1 MIRDADRRGILTVRR
16 RCELLEVSRG
26 GYYRWLARP
35 DRGSVDVALRIL
47 VGELHRRWHGL
58 LGYRRMHDMLRL
70 QGVETSQR
78 KVRGIM
84 RKGGLRGRPSG
95 RRSRYRGRSGPPVAD
110 DLLRRDF
117 TAEAPN
123 RRWVSDITEFATL
136 TGKLYLCQV
145 KDLYDGVVAGW
156 SMDVRAESELV
167 LRAVSMAWRER
178 VEGGGKIVLHSDRGT
193 QYTSARLSEW
203 LSDHGVVA
211 SMGAVGTS
219 ADNASAES
227 FFGLLKRDL
236 AHAIR
241 DVPRSEAMVRISDY
255 IVNLHNPLRRA
266 PWRRVPQNK
275 LAVMDASET
284 EIEKGLF
291 HDLVEENG

>member
-1 MIRDADRRGILTVRR
+1 MPTVRR
-16 RCELLEVSRG
+16 RCDLLEVSRS

-35 DRGSVDVALRIL
+35 DPELDDAALRIL
-47 VGELHRRWHGL
+47 VGELHRRWHGF

-78 KVRGIM
+78 KVRRIM
-84 RKGGLRGRPSG
+84 SDAGLFGRPSG
-95 RRSRYRGRSGPPVAD
+95 RKSRYRGRSGAPVAE

-123 RRWVSDITEFATL
+123 RRWVSDISEFPTL

-167 LRAVSMAWRER
+167 LRAVSMAWRKR
-178 VEGGGKIVLHSDRGT
+178 IEGGEKLVLHSDRGS
-193 QYTSARLSEW
+193 QYTSAKLSKWLSEH
-203 LSDHGVVA
+203 DVVA

-227 FFGLLKRDL
+227 FFGVLKRDL
-236 AHAIR
+236 ARAVR
-241 DVPRSEAMVRISDY
+241 NVTRSVAMARIHDY

-266 PWRRVPQNK
+266 FWRRVPPGK
-275 LAVMDASET
+275 LADGNASET
-284 EIEKGLF
+284 DISQNLF
-291 HDLVEENG
+291 KDLLEEND